1 MTHDLTSAHLDAALW
16 PLWPKSRVGEALFV
30 LAAHARLPLD
40 DVEQQTPPPHLDA
53 EAIGAWIEGEADRG
67 GFQAEPRFVPLAD
80 IDALIASAPPALLQL
95 RAWPGEPFLALVGC
109 RGRTL
114 TAVGSDRR
122 FHRIRVEVVRTAICR
137 EFEAPLAAEIDR
149 SLDGIGLAPA
159 KRARARAAL
168 LRERLAPVRFRGCW
182 ALRLPASAG
191 VLAQARETRAPHRLA
206 VVVGAHLAQY
216 TLWLLSWWLLG
227 RGALTGTVDRGWLIG
242 WVLLLASLVPFRLL
256 GTWTQGLAL
265 IGIGASLR
273 RRLLHGALR
282 MDPQEVRRRGVGQLF
297 SVVVEGSALE
307 SLALTGGVQA
317 VFALMELVIAM
328 GVLAI
333 GAARPWGAVLL
344 AGWTAAA
351 GFLTWRYGRRRRRW
365 TTERLQLTHR
375 LLESIIGH
383 RTRAIQ
389 QSPDRLHKGEDE
401 TLERYVKTGRSMD
414 HVSAWLATVMPRGW
428 LLVGVFVLT
437 VDVVPG
443 TATPAGLAATMA
455 GILLAYR
462 AFRRLSVGL
471 TGLADAAIAWQTVA
485 PDMITGTAAA
495 QQNARSAGTVLSVPP
510 PPAIGLPRTAVDVR
524 DVTFRYREK
533 GEPVVRSCNLRMPR
547 GSRVLLE
554 GPSGSG
560 KTTLGSLVAGLR
572 APASGVVL
580 IDGLDRSV
588 VNAEAWRRRIVMA
601 PQSHDNYLFSGSLA
615 FNLLM
620 GRRWPPLQSDF
631 AEAEEVCRELGL
643 GDLLDRMPSRLNQP
657 VGETG
662 WQLSQGERTR
672 VYLARALLQRAEV
685 LVLDESFSA
694 LDPESVDRVIRC
706 VQRRTPTVLAIAHT

>member
-1 MTHDLTSAHLDAALW
+1 MIDRPHDLTSGALDSALW
-16 PLWPKSRVGEALFV
+16 PGTRVGEALFV
-30 LAAHARLPLD
+30 LAAHARLPLP
-40 DVEQQTPPPHLDA
+40 DVEQHTPPPDLDA
-53 EAIGAWIEGEADRG
+53 DAMSTWIEVEADRG

-80 IDALIASAPPALLQL
+80 IDALIASAPPALLRL
-95 RAWPGEPFLALVGC
+95 RAWPGEPFLALVGR
-109 RGRTL
+109 RGRML
-114 TAVGSDRR
+114 TAVGPDRR
-122 FHRIRVEVVRTAICR
+122 FHRIRSDVIRDGICL
-137 EFEAPLAAEIDR
+137 EFEAPLTPGIDR

-159 KRARARAAL
+159 QRARARAAL

-182 ALRLPASAG
+182 VLRLPANAG
-191 VLAQARETRAPHRLA
+191 VYAHAREARVPRRLA

-227 RGALTGTVDRGWLIG
+227 RGALTGTVDKGWLIG

-256 GTWTQGLAL
+256 ETWTQGLAP
-265 IGIGASLR
+265 IAIGASLR

-282 MDPQEVRRRGVGQLF
+282 IDPQQVRRQGVGRLF

-317 VFALMELVIAM
+317 LFALMELVIAM
-328 GVLAI
+328 GVLGM

-351 GFLTWRYGRRRRRW
+351 GFLASRYVLQRRRW

-389 QSPDRLHKGEDE
+389 QSPDRLHLGEDE
-401 TLERYVKTGRSMD
+401 TLERYISAGHRMD
-414 HVSAWLATVMPRGW
+414 HVGTWLATVMPRGW
-428 LLVGVFVLT
+428 LLVGVFVLAI
-437 VDVVPG
+437 DVVPG
-443 TATPAGLAATMA
+443 AATSAGLAVTIA

-462 AFRRLSVGL
+462 AFRRLAVGL
-471 TGLADAAIAWQTVA
+471 TGLADAAIAWHTVA
-485 PDMITGTAAA
+485 PLEAAA
-495 QQNARSAGTVLSVPP
+495 AHENARPPGTLLSVPP
-510 PPAIGLPRTAVDVR
+510 PPATGAPRTAVDVR
-524 DVTFRYREK
+524 DVTFRYRDQ
-533 GEPVVRSCNLRMPR
+533 GEPVLRSCSVRIHR
-547 GSRVLLE
+547 GASVLLE

-560 KTTLGSLVAGLR
+560 KTTLALLVAGVR
-572 APASGVVL
+572 RPASGVVL

-588 VNAEAWRRRIVMA
+588 VNAEAWRQRIVMT

-620 GRRWPPLQSDF
+620 GRRWPPLASDF
-631 AEAEEVCRELGL
+631 ADAEEVCRELGL
-643 GDLLDRMPSRLNQP
+643 GDLLDRMPSRLNQT

-672 VYLARALLQRAEV
+672 VYLARALLQRSEV

>member
-1 MTHDLTSAHLDAALW
+1 MNLMSGALDSALW
-16 PLWPKSRVGEALFV
+16 PRTRVGEALFV
-30 LAAHARLPLD
+30 LAAQARLPLAN
-40 DVEQQTPPPHLDA
+40 VERQTPPPDLNADA
-53 EAIGAWIEGEADRG
+53 MSTWIEVEADRG
-67 GFQAEPRFVPLAD
+67 GFQAEPRFVPLGD
-80 IDALIASAPPALLQL
+80 IDAFTASAPPALLRL
-95 RAWPGEPFLALVGC
+95 RAWPGEPFLALVGR
-109 RGRTL
+109 RGRMFTV
-114 TAVGSDRR
+114 VGPDRR
-122 FHRIRVEVVRTAICR
+122 FHRIRSEVIRAAICL
-137 EFEAPLAAEIDR
+137 EFETPLTAEIDR
-149 SLDGIGLAPA
+149 IVDAIGLAPA

-182 ALRLPASAG
+182 VLRLPASAG
-191 VLAQARETRAPHRLA
+191 VYAQARDARLPRRLA

-216 TLWLLSWWLLG
+216 SLWLLSWWLLG
-227 RGALTGTVDRGWLIG
+227 RGVLTGTVDRGWLIG

-265 IGIGASLR
+265 IAMGASLR
-273 RRLLHGALR
+273 RRLLRGALR
-282 MDPQEVRRRGVGQLF
+282 MDPQEVRRQGVGQLF

-307 SLALTGGVQA
+307 SLVLTGGVEA
-317 VFALMELVIAM
+317 LFALMELVIAM
-328 GVLAI
+328 GVIGI

-351 GFLTWRYGRRRRRW
+351 GLLASRYVLQRRRW
-365 TTERLQLTHR
+365 TTQRLQLTHR

-389 QSPDRLHKGEDE
+389 QSPDRLQMGEDQP
-401 TLERYVKTGRSMD
+401 LERYINAGHSMD

-428 LLVGVFVLT
+428 LLVGVFVLA

-443 TATPAGLAATMA
+443 AATSAGLAVTIS

-485 PDMITGTAAA
+485 PLAAA
-495 QQNARSAGTVLSVPP
+495 AHKNTRSAGTLLSVPP
-510 PPAIGLPRTAVDVR
+510 PPALGSPRTAVDVR
-524 DVTFRYREK
+524 DVTFRYRDQ
-533 GEPVVRSCNLRMPR
+533 GEPVLRSCNLRIHR
-547 GSRVLLE
+547 GASVLLE
-554 GPSGSG
+554 GPSGGG
-560 KTTLGSLVAGLR
+560 KTTLASLVAGLR

-588 VNAEAWRRRIVMA
+588 VNAEAWRQRIVMT

-620 GRRWPPLQSDF
+620 GRRWPPLESDF
-631 AEAEEVCRELGL
+631 ADAEEVCRELGL
-643 GDLLDRMPSRLNQP
+643 GDLLDRMPSRLNQT

-672 VYLARALLQRAEV
+672 VYLARALLQRSEV

-706 VQRRTPTVLAIAHT
+706 VQRRTPTVLAIAHP